1 MTSYKDYYNL
11 LGVSKSASQDEIRR
25 AFRKLA
31 AKYHPDKNPNDPTA
45 EEKFKEINEA
55 YTVLSD
61 EEKRKFYD
69 TYGTTDGRP
78 PFSGRTTTNVD
89 PSQFGDFSDFF
100 QSLFGGF
107 SSGGFSGGG
116 FGGGSP
122 FSDFQD
128 YTTAQPQDTEANI
141 KVPLEKAYH
150 GGSTT
155 ISVGGRHI
163 EVTIPKGTYEGSKL
177 RLRGQ
182 APNGGD
188 LYLVVKLEPHPTFK
202 LDGRDIHVKIAVPD
216 YTAALGGTV
225 RVPTLDGNVDMTLP
239 RKTQSGRTLRLKGK
253 GWPKREGTRGDAYAE
268 VSVVI
273 PSEIS
278 KAQQELY
285 EQLKKLGS

>member
-1 MTSYKDYYNL
+1 MSSYKDYYNL
-11 LGVSKSASQDEIRR
+11 LGVSKDASQDEIRK

-31 AKYHPDKNPNDPTA
+31 VKYHPDKNPDDPSA
-45 EEKFKEINEA
+45 EEKFKEMNEA

-69 TYGTTDGRP
+69 AYGTTDGRP
-78 PFSGRTTTNVD
+78 SFSGRTTTNFD
-89 PSQFGDFSDFF
+89 PSQAGDFSDFF
-100 QSLFGGF
+100 QSLFGGTF

-116 FGGGSP
+116 FSGGSP
-122 FSDFQD
+122 FSNFQGHS
-128 YTTAQPQDTEANI
+128 TAQPQSTEANI

-163 EVTIPKGTYEGSKL
+163 EVTIPKGAYEGAKL

-188 LYLVVKLEPHPTFK
+188 LYLVVKLEPHSTFK
-202 LDGRDIHVKIAVPD
+202 LDGHDIHVKIAVPD

-225 RVPTLDGNVDMTLP
+225 LVPTLDGNVDMTLP
-239 RKTQSGRTLRLKGK
+239 PKTQSGRTLRLKGK
-253 GWPKREGTRGDAYAE
+253 GWPKRDGVRGDAYAE
-268 VSVVI
+268 VSVAI

-285 EQLKKLGS
+285 EQLRELG